1 MHKYLNCM
9 AKYYVLRFSTLVF
22 AGYFSMVQIRSD
34 RMDEKIAKLEENFNI
49 KFNDR
54 KEDMK
59 EII

>member
-1 MHKYLNCM
+1 M

-49 KFNDR
+49 KFNDH

-59 EII
+59 EFI